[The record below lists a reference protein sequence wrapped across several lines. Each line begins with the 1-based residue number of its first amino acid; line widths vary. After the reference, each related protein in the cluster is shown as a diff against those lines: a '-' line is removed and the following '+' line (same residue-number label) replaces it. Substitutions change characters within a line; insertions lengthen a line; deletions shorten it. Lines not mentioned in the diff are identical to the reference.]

1 MGKLSEDI
9 LPESNGRS
17 KVLKANYF
25 WFQNIIKQ
33 LIKSLEEKNINN
45 HKYLSHTCTYRFF
58 DSLILE
64 YIFSIKM
71 METILD
77 QLESCRYDDCVQK

>member
-9 LPESNGRS
+9 LPKSNGRS
-17 KVLKANYF
+17 IVLKANHF

-45 HKYLSHTCTYRFF
+45 HK
-58 DSLILE
+58 
-64 YIFSIKM
+64 
-71 METILD
+71 
-77 QLESCRYDDCVQK
+77 